1 MTPIQFDCSSQFSD
15 DIIPSPPL
23 SGTEHLTSVDEDV
36 VLKSSSNSTNSREKL
51 ASILEE
57 LEAENKRLYET
68 NEVLRKLRKALV
80 ELVRHLEILAGR
92 NEKKLHSYRQMETTE
107 NILKLES
114 DLLRKDQEIL
124 TLRNESVDLSCGV
137 CKLRNEL
144 ETELTELR
152 TSKTPEHDRVAE
164 VVDGRSDST
173 GSTLLI
179 SDVNFELAVNSK
191 STESFLEKPD
201 KSEFV
206 GDSQMDRNQ
215 PSKEQ
220 IQQLLIVID
229 VPQSK
234 KSRMADRNGKLCQIL
249 KTPEAR
255 SRSPFRLCRSETECL
270 QQEVNIKSAEANTVR
285 KYAPFCSKK
294 ANELRSEMAAHR
306 ENEACLE
313 KRLSDLEKESAQV
326 RNEMGH
332 GMLEMSELKERKESL
347 EKKIVDASRVVD
359 HLKQEIVGLV
369 NGMLTL
375 QRELNVH
382 IDKMLDCLGLDEKSV
397 QHFRVRQL
405 SADSNDFSTQT
416 EESGSEVSSEL
427 SEVFLSSSPFP
438 FRLLPDKEGFLNP
451 SDVSVI
457 RESKTEILRLQD
469 ELKAKVLAIKDLL
482 NSNKGSVAKVDDER
496 SGEVHAKAA
505 LGILAFGPKNTSRLP
520 RLSKAERVKLSSLL
534 SRLKEELV
542 RERKTNSDGR
552 SSGDGNDLCVL
563 YDNLESKLSRLSCE
577 LATKENE
584 ITDLL
589 SERTQLQNELEECEK
604 GLSVCRH
611 CNCKVSQE
619 LEEKRKRLEGSLLS
633 QAQDTSRLESEICEF
648 MEYRQ
653 RLEGELDLI
662 KGQITNLEDELD
674 VRKILIERCIGPRP
688 EGDER

>member
-313 KRLSDLEKESAQV
+313 KRLYDLEKESAQV
-326 RNEMGH
+326 RKEMRN
-332 GMLEMSELKERKESL
+332 GMLEFSELKEKTESV
-347 EKKIVDASRVVD
+347 EKKTVDASCVVD
-359 HLKQEIVGLV
+359 RLKEIIRFINDVS
-369 NGMLTL
+369 TL
-375 QRELNVH
+375 QREPNVH
-382 IDKMLDCLGLDEKSV
+382 IDKMSGCLGLDEKGVQQTVTQLHVSV
-397 QHFRVRQL
+397 E
-405 SADSNDFSTQT
+405 SNDISTQT
-416 EESGSEVSSEL
+416 KESGSEVSSKL

-451 SDVSVI
+451 IDVSVI
-457 RESKTEILRLQD
+457 RENKTEILHLHD
-469 ELKAKVLAIKDLL
+469 GLNAKVLA
-482 NSNKGSVAKVDDER
+482 NSDKACIPKVDDER
-496 SGEVHAKAA
+496 SGEVHTRAA
-505 LGILAFGPKNTSRLP
+505 LKNVAVGPKNTSGLP
-520 RLSKAERVKLSSLL
+520 RLSKAERVKFSSFLSICN
-534 SRLKEELV
+534 RTTK
-542 RERKTNSDGR
+542 NDGR
-552 SSGDGNDLCVL
+552 SSGDGNDLCLL
-563 YDNLESKLSRLSCE
+563 YENLEGKLSWLSCE
-577 LATKENE
+577 LLTKENE
-584 ITDLL
+584 STDFL
-589 SERTQLQNELEECEK
+589 SERTQLQNELEECEN
-604 GLSVCRH
+604 GLTVCLH
-611 CNCKVSQE
+611 CNCKVSPE
-619 LEEKRKRLEGSLLS
+619 LEQNRKRLKGGLLS

-648 MEYRQ
+648 MECRQ

-662 KGQITNLEDELD
+662 KGQITNLEDELGCYINREMHWTEARRGRK
-674 VRKILIERCIGPRP
+674 VRCT
-688 EGDER
+688 

>member
-1 MTPIQFDCSSQFSD
+1 MTPIQFDCSNQFSD

-23 SGTEHLTSVDEDV
+23 SGTGHLTSVDEDV
-36 VLKSSSNSTNSREKL
+36 VLESSSNSTNSREKL
-51 ASILEE
+51 ASILEIATEE
-57 LEAENKRLYET
+57 LEAENKRWYET
-68 NEVLRKLRKALV
+68 NEESRKLTLKVL
-80 ELVRHLEILAGR
+80 ELVRHLESLACR
-92 NEKKLHSYRQMETTE
+92 NEKKLHSNRQMETTE

-152 TSKTPEHDRVAE
+152 TSKTPENDRVAE

-179 SDVNFELAVNSK
+179 TDGNFELAVNSK

-229 VPQSK
+229 VFQSK

-255 SRSPFRLCRSETECL
+255 SRSPLKLCPLQKECL

-285 KYAPFCSKK
+285 KYASFCSKK

-313 KRLSDLEKESAQV
+313 KRLYDLEKESAQV

-332 GMLEMSELKERKESL
+332 GMLEFSELKEKTESV
-347 EKKIVDASRVVD
+347 EKKTVDVSCVARN
-359 HLKQEIVGLV
+359 LEEIAR
-369 NGMLTL
+369 M
-375 QRELNVH
+375 
-382 IDKMLDCLGLDEKSV
+382 I
-397 QHFRVRQL
+397 
-405 SADSNDFSTQT
+405 
-416 EESGSEVSSEL
+416 
-427 SEVFLSSSPFP
+427 
-438 FRLLPDKEGFLNP
+438 
-451 SDVSVI
+451 DVSVT
-457 RESKTEILRLQD
+457 RENKIKVLLLHD
-469 ELKAKVLAIKDLL
+469 WLNAKVLA
-482 NSNKGSVAKVDDER
+482 NSDKVSMSIVYDER
-496 SGEVHAKAA
+496 SGEVHTRAA
-505 LGILAFGPKNTSRLP
+505 LKNVAVGSKNTSGLP

-534 SRLKEELV
+534 SICNRTTK
-542 RERKTNSDGR
+542 NDGR
-552 SSGDGNDLCVL
+552 SSGDGNDLCLL
-563 YDNLESKLSRLSCE
+563 YENLESKLSWLSCE
-577 LATKENE
+577 LLTKENE

-604 GLSVCRH
+604 GLSVRRH
-611 CNCKVSQE
+611 CNCKVSPE
-619 LEEKRKRLEGSLLS
+619 LEENRKRLEGGLLS

-662 KGQITNLEDELD
+662 KGQITNLEDELGCYINREMHWTETPRGRK
-674 VRKILIERCIGPRP
+674 VRCT
-688 EGDER
+688 